1 VHATRFDR
9 LTQVLF
15 TAGSRRGAL
24 RALLAVAG
32 SALSLAGGQR
42 VSAQNCAAAGKR
54 CGGGREPCCSGWCK
68 RKRGSSKKFCRQA
81 DNQGVCT
88 VVDNICAGSSHVCGR
103 NASGAPVCLCF
114 VTTSGRSFCGAEE
127 QIQPGNC
134 DCVSNQECEQRIG
147 KGAKCIQVDQ
157 FCDDACPGS
166 TTGCK
171 APCPNLNPV
180 P

>member
-15 TAGSRRGAL
+15 TAGSRRAAL

-42 VSAQNCAAAGKR
+42 VSAQDCAAAGKR

-88 VVDNICAGSSHVCGR
+88 VKHNYCVTGSPPCGLDDSDNE
-103 NASGAPVCLCF
+103 CLCF
-114 VTTSGRSFCGAEE
+114 VTTTGRSFCGLGGFSA
-127 QIQPGNC
+127 Q
-134 DCVSNQECEQRIG
+134 DCGCTSDKACETLG
-147 KGAKCIQVDQ
+147 AGAKCVQADV
-157 FCDDACPGS
+157 ACGCASS
-166 TTGCK
+166 TSACLR
-171 APCPNLNPV
+171 PCPKLYSE
-180 P
+180 

>member
-42 VSAQNCAAAGKR
+42 VSAQDCAAAGKR

-88 VVDNICAGSSHVCGR
+88 IEKNFCVTGSPPCGLDD
-103 NASGAPVCLCF
+103 SGSDCVCF
-114 VTTSGRSFCGAEE
+114 VTTTGRSFCGLGGIAA
-127 QIQPGNC
+127 Q
-134 DCVSNQECEQRIG
+134 DCGCTSDEACETLG
-147 KGAKCIQVDQ
+147 AGAKCVQANV
-157 FCDDACPGS
+157 ACGCASS
-166 TTGCK
+166 TSACLR
-171 APCPNLNPV
+171 PCPKLNSE
-180 P
+180 